1 MVPGVCRIELELAS
15 SLVSGV
21 CRVELELDGFRY
33 VKSRARIRW
42 FQVCVD

>member
-1 MVPGVCRIELELAS
+1 MVP
-15 SLVSGV
+15 GV
-21 CRVELELDGFRY
+21 CRVELELYGSRY